1 MQVHSMNFLARAT
14 KMKMNFKSTALLP
27 KSFSFRSNNEIITYK
42 TVLSYVDMYNVC
54 TQRLPY
60 HLSKVSHDL

>member
-14 KMKMNFKSTALLP
+14 KMKMNFKSTALLR
-27 KSFSFRSNNEIITYK
+27 KSFTFRSNNKITTDK

-54 TQRLPY
+54 THRLPY
-60 HLSKVSHDL
+60 NLSKVSHDF